1 MIRISQLK
9 LPVDHSREDLE
20 KKIEKTLR
28 IPMSQVKNWQIVRQ
42 SVDAR
47 KKEELLY
54 IYTIDVKTS
63 REEQTVK
70 RARNQNVALC
80 REQPY
85 RFPSSGSAPLKER
98 PVIVGEGPA
107 GLFCGLMLAR
117 AGYRPL
123 ILER

>member
-70 RARNQNVALC
+70 RARNQNVALPLV
-80 REQPY
+80 Q
-85 RFPSSGSAPLKER
+85 FPQ
-98 PVIVGEGPA
+98 
-107 GLFCGLMLAR
+107 
-117 AGYRPL
+117 
-123 ILER
+123 

>member
-54 IYTIDVKTS
+54 IYTIDVKTG
-63 REEQTVK
+63 REE
-70 RARNQNVALC
+70 
-80 REQPY
+80 P
-85 RFPSSGSAPLKER
+85 R
-98 PVIVGEGPA
+98 PRSPA
-107 GLFCGLMLAR
+107 GFPFLYFIEVSLYFFRAAR
-117 AGYRPL
+117 YPKP
-123 ILER
+123 